1 MARTKKQREKEAAI
15 KEEKESEKRSGP
27 SKKGDLRELLLD
39 WRILLLIILLAFS
52 LVSIYPHAE
61 DGKFAVANQF
71 GLDLQGGSWLQMSF
85 DSAVAGFTSRQPG
98 EALADA
104 LSKRLDTEVS
114 LVGPGQLE
122 IRKAINRTEL
132 ERAFTAENATLTT
145 YELGVSKATGDDIKR
160 ILEQKINTLGT
171 KDARVNLLTPVG
183 SNIVKYVRVELAGV
197 DINTAKNIV
206 GKQGLF
212 EIRIRTTGNQ
222 TEHVLY
228 GSAITSVG
236 NPQQDPTRMSW
247 GVPFTL
253 SEQGA
258 AAFREA
264 ANRYGAVN
272 APEAHP
278 VSMILDNV
286 TVFSAPLDPT
296 LAKELLTQNVQRLS
310 ASTGSGTTGMNSA
323 QNLEIHLRAGALP
336 VAVQVANFGQVSAP
350 LGEYFK
356 FMCLVMGVLAI
367 LTVGAVIY
375 YRYREPSIVLPM
387 MFTTLS
393 EVIILLGIARYIQ
406 QLDLASIAAIIAVVG
421 TGIDQLVVITDEVLH
436 EGKVPSPALYTKRL
450 SRALG
455 IILIAAGTVIFAM
468 LPLALMDLSTLKGF
482 AIMTILGV
490 LIGVGVTRPAYG
502 KIIMYV
508 LSK

>member
-1 MARTKKQREKEAAI
+1 MAKPKKKKEA
-15 KEEKESEKRSGP
+15 EKREAVAKPVQPARRES
-27 SKKGDLRELLLD
+27 LREVVKD
-39 WRILLLIILLAFS
+39 WRVALLIVLIVLS
-52 LVSIYPHAE
+52 LGAIYPHLENGQFTTAL
-61 DGKFAVANQF
+61 QF

-85 DSAVAGFTSRQPG
+85 GSEVVGFTSQQS
-98 EALADA
+98 ADA
-104 LSKRLDTEVS
+104 LAASLASSLDAEVS
-114 LVGPGQLE
+114 PVTPTQLE
-122 IRKAINRTEL
+122 IRKPFTRSEL
-132 ERAFTAENATLTT
+132 EGIFLAHNATLTT
-145 YELGVSKATGDDIKR
+145 YEQGVSTATGNDIKR

-197 DINTAKNIV
+197 DINTAKSIV

-212 EIRIRTTGNQ
+212 EIRIKTAGNQ

-228 GSAITSVG
+228 GNAITSVG
-236 NPQQDPTRMSW
+236 NPQQDPTKMSW

-258 AAFREA
+258 ADFREA

-272 APEAHP
+272 DPDAHP

-286 TVFSAPLDPT
+286 TVYSAPLSPD
-296 LAKELLTQNVQRLS
+296 LAKELLTQDVTRLS
-310 ASTGSGTTGMNSA
+310 ASTGSGTTGMNQA
-323 QNLEIHLRAGALP
+323 QTLEIHLRAGALP

-356 FMCLVMGVLAI
+356 LMCLIAGLLAI
-367 LTVGAVIY
+367 ITVGVVIY

-387 MFTTLS
+387 MFINLS
-393 EVIILLGIARYIQ
+393 EVVILLGIARYIQ

-436 EGKVPSPALYTKRL
+436 EGRVPSPALYTKRL
-450 SRALG
+450 GRALA
-455 IILIAAGTVIFAM
+455 IILVAAGTVIFAM

-482 AIMTILGV
+482 AIITILGV
-490 LIGVGVTRPAYG
+490 LVGVGVTRPAYG